1 MENIFVTITG
11 INHYYGKK
19 PFEVNRVVKLVKE
32 PKNPYDAE
40 AIGVYL
46 PFIDKIGSVA
56 NSANTVYGGTSSAG
70 RIWDK
75 IEDNAFAQVLF
86 VTHSSV
92 IAVIL
97 PPDEAGDDSVTTS
110 GEQNADIPSTSEIKS
125 PLAKIGF

>member
-19 PFEVNRVVKLVKE
+19 PFEINRIVKLVKE
-32 PKNPYDAE
+32 PENPYNGE

-56 NSANTVYGGTSSAG
+56 NSANTVYGGTYSAG
-70 RIWDK
+70 RIWEK
-75 IEDNAFAQVLF
+75 IEDSAFAQVLF
-86 VTHSSV
+86 ITHTSV

-97 PPDEAGDDSVTTS
+97 PPDKANDDSISTS
-110 GEQNADIPSTSEIKS
+110 GEKNADIPNSSEIKS